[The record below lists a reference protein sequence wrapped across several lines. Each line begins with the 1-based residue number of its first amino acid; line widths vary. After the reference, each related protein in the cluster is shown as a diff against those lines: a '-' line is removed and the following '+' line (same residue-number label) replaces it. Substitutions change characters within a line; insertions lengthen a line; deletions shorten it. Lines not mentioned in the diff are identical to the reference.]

1 MKATSRSSSIEILET
16 RIAPSTLDIVGG
28 VLTYTANNGSLNSIA
43 IFVESNGAPD
53 NQLLFRDSENITISI
68 AAQFAGFSYA
78 FGGQSDVRG
87 PMFAFNSF
95 ALDLGDQNDSLF
107 IDRLTKPLTA
117 QTGAGTDSITI
128 NSFSNST
135 PLSVNGALSLT
146 AETITVKKIIND
158 ATTVSFTTDN
168 LDIQAAVNASTS
180 ITVVPLTPGREFDLG
195 TENAGRISLTAAE
208 TANLAAPSVIIG
220 DANTGTIFSDAAVSF
235 GTAAVLLTTGAGS
248 SVAQSGAGAITAGAL
263 GIDSSAAV
271 LLNGANNVGTLAA
284 RVATSGAIFAIKDA
298 TGFTIGTVGTL
309 RGISTNGGT
318 ISLNT
323 GEVTQDANAALR
335 ANTLQL
341 VGAGPYTLNN
351 FANDITTLA
360 AGTTNAISY
369 ADVNGFTV
377 GGAGVVTSNAPI
389 TLTTDNLTIAAPINV
404 GTATVTFGTV
414 LSATT
419 IDLGGADVADTT
431 LGISDAELSLV
442 TAGSVQIGATGAT
455 AAMNVSAAIAPA
467 HTSLL
472 QLNGGTITGTGSIA
486 VATLDVRTLGT
497 FSVTGASDVN
507 TLSFVSGT
515 VTGPNAF
522 NDADGFALGDPSGQ
536 HVFNTQSNAIT
547 SFDVGTAT
555 VNFPDS
561 TIVVLDIEGA
571 VAGTSHPQINITGT
585 VNIAGATLQAIS
597 GTSVPAGTEF
607 VIIKNDGVDAITGT
621 FDGLDEGDTIPGFS
635 PPATITYVGGDGND
649 VAIVT
654 VDPLA
659 GTPSANGKSITFRDV
674 DGDIV
679 TIKTSKGTLTT
690 ANLTGYQT
698 GGPNGA
704 SLFQKLTLD
713 STFTGANITITAKPS
728 ADGGNGFVNLGYLD
742 AVGVDLGIV
751 SIAGDVARVTV
762 GSVGGD
768 TKVPAMKS
776 LTVQSIGLLGDSTLT
791 GTGLGF
797 IGVET
802 QGALPKLTVK
812 DDLRG
817 SIDIGDN
824 GSLGTITIGGS
835 MVGANRIEAAG
846 SIGLVK
852 IVGDIRGAN
861 GEVSIVA
868 RGGVL
873 GALTVDGSIV
883 GRDRLNPVNITAYG
897 QPTAPTKGT
906 DVAIKSVT
914 IKGSV
919 ENANFLAGGAG
930 SLNADASIGSI
941 TVGGDWLA
949 SSATAGVNVGPDS
962 VIGTADDA
970 KYSGGVRD
978 NVNIS
983 ASIGSFTVK
992 GQAFGTTSDTGDMFG
1007 VVAEQ
1012 IGKAKVGTRT
1022 FAFKADKGATLNH
1035 EAFFAAPTLTGAGTE
1050 NPAFDFTIRELGSTT
1065 PTITTATPN
1074 LVLST
1079 DSKTVTFTDVDGD
1092 IVTVKRTAGTF
1103 VTGDFQITPTAAL
1116 GGLLAKLTLTSAPNN
1131 ALFNVTITAKVG
1143 PTGGNGFVNVG
1154 EIDADG
1160 VDVGSITVGGELQ
1173 GLEAGDNSDTR
1184 VALGSLTVQS
1194 LGTLGGTSLQGD
1206 EINGAHGLGKIT
1218 VKSDIRSTDIFSNQQ
1233 DSGNLASLT
1242 VGGSV
1247 TKSTIQSAAGI
1258 GTIKIGGSFR
1268 DDGRIQAVNRIAA
1281 ITIGGDLHDTEVE
1294 IFAKSTLA
1302 GKGPDNASGK
1312 LTIGG
1317 NTETTNF
1324 ILGRNN
1330 NADTGIGTISVGRAW
1345 IASTILAGTTAGT
1358 DGFIGTVDDAKVTL
1372 GAPIDT
1378 ARISTIASLIIKGQA
1393 LGTPASGD
1401 HFGIVAQQIGKAKIG
1416 TISYAFKANT
1426 KESFAAAPTGPGMG
1440 VFPFDAFDFYLHE
1453 VAS

>member
-16 RIAPSTLDIVGG
+16 RIVPSTLDIVGG
-28 VLTYTANNGSLNSIA
+28 VLKYTASSGSFNSIA
-43 IFVESNGAPD
+43 IFVESVNGGTD
-53 NQLLFRDSENITISI
+53 NQLLFRDSENITLGSG
-68 AAQFAGFSYA
+68 AQGIFSYA

-87 PMFAFNSF
+87 SLFTFNSF
-95 ALDLGDQNDSLF
+95 ELDLGDQNDSLF

-117 QTGAGTDSITI
+117 DTGAGTDSARIS
-128 NSFSNST
+128 NSNNST
-135 PLSVNGALSLT
+135 PLVVNGALSIK
-146 AETITVKKIIND
+146 AETIRVDKAVNS
-158 ATTVSFTTDN
+158 ATNVSFTTDN
-168 LDIQAAVNASTS
+168 LDIGQFASINATQTISFVASTA
-180 ITVVPLTPGREFDLG
+180 GREFSLG
-195 TENAGRISLTAAE
+195 TENAGRVSLTAAE
-208 TANLAAPSVIIG
+208 ASNLSAPFIKLG
-220 DANTGTIFSDAAVSF
+220 DASSGQILNDAALDF
-235 GTAAVLLTTGAGS
+235 GSAVVGLKTAAGVT
-248 SVAQSGAGAITAGAL
+248 QSGAGAITAAKL
-263 GIDSSAAV
+263 AVDSVQAASLTGQNSV
-271 LLNGANNVGTLAA
+271 GDFAGRVTNNGSNLSFTNNKAFQIA
-284 RVATSGAIFAIKDA
+284 SF
-298 TGFTIGTVGTL
+298 
-309 RGISTNGGT
+309 
-318 ISLNT
+318 
-323 GEVTQDANAALR
+323 
-335 ANTLQL
+335 
-341 VGAGPYTLNN
+341 
-351 FANDITTLA
+351 
-360 AGTTNAISY
+360 
-369 ADVNGFTV
+369 
-377 GGAGVVTSNAPI
+377 AGVTGLS
-389 TLTTDNLTIAAPINV
+389 TT
-404 GTATVTFGTV
+404 
-414 LSATT
+414 
-419 IDLGGADVADTT
+419 
-431 LGISDAELSLV
+431 
-442 TAGSVQIGATGAT
+442 
-455 AAMNVSAAIAPA
+455 
-467 HTSLL
+467 
-472 QLNGGTITGTGSIA
+472 GGTITLTSAGAVTQTSSADILTSNLTLAGAGSFALNAAINHIGTLSANTTGGVSYKDSSSFSVSGITTSNGDVELFADGITINGA
-486 VATLDVRTLGT
+486 VNAGIGKVTLAPFTGTPEIRIGAGDSAGVFGVTDAEMDLITAATLQIGANGATNVANVVSAITPASVTALEIHAASITATGGASIVVPTLTLGT
-497 FSVTGASDVN
+497 DGAISFPGANDVD
-507 TLSFVSGT
+507 TLVFASGT
-515 VTGPNAF
+515 ATGDSSFA
-522 NDADGFALGDPSGQ
+522 DADGFTLGHP
-536 HVFNTQSNAIT
+536 FNVAGTQIT
-547 SFDVGTAT
+547 TFDVGTAT
-555 VNFPDS
+555 VTLPNAMSFNAMINGN
-561 TIVVLDIEGA
+561 T
-571 VAGTSHPQINITGT
+571 AGTGYDQVVVNGT
-585 VNIAGATLQAIS
+585 VNIAGATLTLNA
-597 GTSVPAGTEF
+597 GGAVPTGTEF
-607 VIIKNDGVDAITGT
+607 VLISNDGEDAVTGT

-659 GTPSANGKSITFRDV
+659 GAPAANGKSITFRDV

-679 TIKTSKGTLTT
+679 TIKTSKGTLTA

-713 STFTGANITITAKPS
+713 STFTVANITITAKPS

-768 TKVPAMKS
+768 AKVPAMKS
-776 LTVQSIGLLGDSTLT
+776 LTVQSIGLLGDSTLA
-791 GTGLGF
+791 GADLGF

-852 IVGDIRGAN
+852 IVGDIRSASGAA
-861 GEVSIVA
+861 SIVA

-873 GALTVDGSIV
+873 GALTVDGSII

-1074 LVLST
+1074 LVLSA
-1079 DSKTVTFTDVDGD
+1079 DSKTATFTDVDGD

-1103 VTGDFQITPTAAL
+1103 VTGDCQITPTAAL

-1173 GLEAGDNSDTR
+1173 GLEAGDNGDTR

-1294 IFAKSTLA
+1294 IFAKSPLA
-1302 GKGPDNASGK
+1302 GKGPDNAIGK

-1317 NTETTNF
+1317 NTESSNF

-1330 NADTGIGTISVGRAW
+1330 NADTGIGTISVGHAW
-1345 IASTILAGTTAGT
+1345 IASTILAGTTAGL
-1358 DGFIGTVDDAKVTL
+1358 DGFIGTVDDAKVTI

-1440 VFPFDAFDFYLHE
+1440 AFPFSAFDFYLHE